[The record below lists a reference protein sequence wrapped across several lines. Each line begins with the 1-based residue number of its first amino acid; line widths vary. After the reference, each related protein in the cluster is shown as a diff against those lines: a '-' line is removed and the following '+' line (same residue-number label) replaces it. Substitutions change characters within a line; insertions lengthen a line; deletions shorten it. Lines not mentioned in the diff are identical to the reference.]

1 MYIYRKC
8 DKKCKKVEVSYGYP
22 MGMLWVSYG
31 KVRWLAGCWR
41 VVVRLKAGKH
51 IDIKKKDIFFAKNI
65 FSSCACRKKVVLLQR
80 F

>member
-1 MYIYRKC
+1 M
-8 DKKCKKVEVSYGYP
+8 GNP
-22 MGMLWVSYG
+22 MGMLWESYA

-51 IDIKKKDIFFAKNI
+51 IDIKKKDIFFVKNI
-65 FSSCACRKKVVLLQR
+65 FSSCIYKKKTVLLQR